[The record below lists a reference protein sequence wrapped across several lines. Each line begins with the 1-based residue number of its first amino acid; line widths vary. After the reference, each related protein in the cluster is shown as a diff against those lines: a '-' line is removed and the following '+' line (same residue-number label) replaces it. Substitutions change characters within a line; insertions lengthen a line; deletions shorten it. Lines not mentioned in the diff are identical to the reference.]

1 MTIVLI
7 FVIFYMAISLWDV
20 VHVNDVV
27 SKRVDPAGYQRAHP
41 APAVEPAPRL
51 VIPGQT
57 LPPHADL
64 D

>member
-27 SKRVDPAGYQRAHP
+27 SKTVDPAGYRRAHP
-41 APAVEPAPRL
+41 AAPVEPAPRL
-51 VIPGQT
+51 AIN
-57 LPPHADL
+57 LPSADRPTS
-64 D
+64 

>member
-41 APAVEPAPRL
+41 AAPVEPAPRL
-51 VIPGQT
+51 VIN
-57 LPPHADL
+57 LPQSDRPSP
-64 D
+64 

>member
-27 SKRVDPAGYQRAHP
+27 SKRVDPAGYQQAHP
-41 APAVEPAPRL
+41 APPVEPAPRL
-51 VIPGQT
+51 VINH
-57 LPPHADL
+57 PPAVSKTH
-64 D
+64 